1 MEAVG
6 QIAAGVAHDFN
17 NILAVIQGHT
27 ELQLNVGAPDESL
40 ADSLRE
46 ISTAADRAAS
56 LTRQLLAFSRKQ
68 MLRPRSLDMA
78 EVLSH
83 VGKMLHRIIGEQIEL
98 RVRCAEHLPPV
109 LADQVNLEQII
120 INLSVNARDAMPK
133 GGPLTITAELAHV
146 DAQHK
151 EQQPDALAGT
161 FVKLSVADKGVGIDQ
176 AVRRKLFEP
185 FFTTKAVGKGTG
197 MGLATVYGI
206 VKQHQG
212 WIEVESELGIGSTF
226 KVFLPLAHG
235 EDLPAK
241 KDETHLLQASAQKTR
256 TILVVEDEPSLCE
269 MTAKILRRL
278 GYEVLT
284 ARDGPQALQLWPQHR
299 DKIDL
304 LFSDMTMPGGLSGR
318 ELAQRLTLEKPD
330 LRVVYSTGYTV
341 DFTNP
346 DLKLKQGVNLL
357 MKPFDATA
365 LVRIVRNSLGDH

>member
-27 ELQLNVGAPDESL
+27 ELQLNVGCPDESL

-78 EVLSH
+78 EVLTH
-83 VGKMLHRIIGEQIEL
+83 VGKMLRRIIGEQIQL
-98 RVRCAEHLPPV
+98 RIRCAEHLPPV
-109 LADQVNLEQII
+109 MADQVNLEQII
-120 INLSVNARDAMPK
+120 INLSVNARDAMPQ
-133 GGPLTITAELAHV
+133 GGPLTISVELAHV
-146 DAQHK
+146 DPRHK
-151 EQQPDALAGT
+151 EQQADALAGT
-161 FVKLSVADKGVGIDQ
+161 FVKLSVADKGVGIDP

-226 KVFLPLAHG
+226 KVFLPLAQT
-235 EDLPAK
+235 EAQPAK
-241 KDETHLLQASAQKTR
+241 KDETDLLQASTMKTR
-256 TILVVEDEPSLCE
+256 TILVVEDEASLRE

-299 DKIDL
+299 DKIEL

-318 ELAQRLTLEKPD
+318 ELAQRLTQEKPD

-346 DLKLKQGVNLL
+346 ELKLKEGSNLL
-357 MKPFDATA
+357 MKPYDATA
-365 LVRIVRNSLGDH
+365 LVRIVRKALGDQ